1 MELSLIRQE
10 SLSLSRFRTAA
21 TYRTGNGILCYL
33 FQTNTADSTH
43 FRTKI
48 TAEERFAQSDAF
60 EDLGTTVRTD
70 GRDTHLR
77 HYLEKTFFDGLD
89 VVGLSGGIVFL
100 NLTMFHK
107 VVQNGKYHIRTQRG
121 CTIAKQ

>member
-1 MELSLIRQE
+1 MELSLILQE
-10 SLSLSRFRTAA
+10 SLFCFYTTAI
-21 TYRTGNGILCYL
+21 YRTGYSILCYL
-33 FQTNTADSTH
+33 FKTYTANRAH

-48 TAEERFAQSDAF
+48 TAEERFAQSDTF

-77 HYLEKTFFDGLD
+77 HNFEKTFFDGLD

-107 VVQNGKYHIRTQRG
+107 VVQNGKNHIRTQCG
-121 CTIAKQ
+121 CTITKQ